1 MVKENIGVIGTVF
14 VDCKGF
20 ARNNYKAD
28 GRNLGEI
35 SFVHGGVGR
44 NVAENLSCL
53 GHPVKMIST
62 VDRTALGDEVL
73 QRLHKKAIDTSLIK
87 QVVKN
92 GMGLWMAIIDEKGE
106 LAGSISQM
114 PDLFI
119 LEQHIYDCGEDLFKQ
134 LSHIIL
140 ELDLNEKING
150 FVLNLCRRLDKPV
163 YGIPGNLDIIL
174 KKPEML
180 QQLECFIC
188 NVYEAEALMNRKVE
202 GLAIKDI
209 QEILTEKF
217 FLTALGSRYS
227 VVTLGERGS
236 IYFDQKYSITG
247 YLPAEKVDVVD
258 TSGAGD
264 AFFSGTVSGLIH
276 RLSLGKAVTIG
287 MKVASW
293 TISSAEN
300 NCPNLTK
307 LFKKENISKK

>member
-1 MVKENIGVIGTVF
+1 MFRGNIGVVGTIF

-20 ARNNYKAD
+20 AGKPYKAD

-44 NVAENLSCL
+44 NVAENLACL
-53 GHPVKMIST
+53 DLPVTLIST

-73 QRLHKKAIDTSLIK
+73 QRLYEKAVNTSMVKKVD
-87 QVVKN
+87 KN
-92 GMGLWMAIIDEKGE
+92 GMGLWLALIDEKGD

-114 PDLFI
+114 PDLSL
-119 LEQHIYDCGEDLFKQ
+119 LEQYISARAENLFSK
-134 LSHIIL
+134 LSHVIL

-150 FVLNLCRRLDKPV
+150 FVLDLCRRLNKPV

-180 QQLECFIC
+180 PQLECFIC
-188 NVYEAEALMNRKVE
+188 NVYEAEALVGRKMA

-209 QEILTEKF
+209 QEVLTEKF
-217 FLTALGSRYS
+217 FLTALGSRYN

-236 IYFDQKYSITG
+236 IYYNRRSSTAG
-247 YLPAEKVDVVD
+247 YLPAEIVEVVD

-264 AFFSGTVSGLIH
+264 AFFSGTVSGLVR
-276 RLSLGKAVTIG
+276 RLPLGKAVTIG
-287 MKVASW
+287 TKVASW
-293 TISSAEN
+293 TVSSAEN
-300 NCPNLTK
+300 NCLVLPELA
-307 LFKKENISKK
+307 KKENFYEV